1 MAPVA
6 WSEVACRAT
15 LGLQAAPYGDRAS
28 AAASVMNGFGMI
40 STGGPPAPSRAN
52 AIEPS
57 GRWYGISPPPVL
69 ITNGRDASD
78 AAAAAEAS
86 VIRSFRAV
94 GVPWDDTSP
103 PGATP
108 A

>member
-1 MAPVA
+1 
-6 WSEVACRAT
+6 
-15 LGLQAAPYGDRAS
+15 
-28 AAASVMNGFGMI
+28 MNGFGMI

-94 GVPWDDTSP
+94 GVSWHDTST
-103 PGATP
+103 PGANP
-108 A
+108 AEATTFPANRGHPTAPIAMLVGP